1 MSLGR
6 RAAVIICGLLRAGCR
21 SGGLSGGSWVL
32 RWVRGPSSARSA
44 LSGGVWFA
52 LLGGGVAA
60 LWPGASLVCRV
71 FLSGSSLESEKSAT
85 YCSLV
90 FGVGLSS
97 L

>member
-6 RAAVIICGLLRAGCR
+6 RADVVISWLLRAGCH
-21 SGGLSGGSWVL
+21 SGELSGWVL
-32 RWVRGPSSARSA
+32 RWLRGPGSAHSA

-52 LLGGGVAA
+52 QLGGAVAA

-71 FLSGSSLESEKSAT
+71 FPSESSLENEKSAT